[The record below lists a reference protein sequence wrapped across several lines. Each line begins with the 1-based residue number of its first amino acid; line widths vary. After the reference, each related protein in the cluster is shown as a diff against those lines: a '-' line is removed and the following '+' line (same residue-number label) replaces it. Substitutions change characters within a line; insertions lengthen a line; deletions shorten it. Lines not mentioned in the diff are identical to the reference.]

1 MTDVIQPDGTLDT
14 RQRGYSQARIDDGVL
29 FISGIASRKSDGWVA
44 HGSDIETQATHVF
57 DTLATV
63 LAEVDK
69 DLSDVSKVTT
79 YLIDVPR
86 DSEGFL
92 SVWNDRFSEPYPCH
106 TLLGIN
112 ELAVPEFLV
121 EIDAEV
127 VL

>member
-1 MTDVIQPDGTLDT
+1 MTEVIQPEDTLDT
-14 RQRGYSQARIDDGVL
+14 RERGYSQARIDDGVL
-29 FISGIASRKSDGWVA
+29 FTSGIASRQSDGWIA
-44 HGSDIETQATHVF
+44 HGDDIETQAAHVF
-57 DTLATV
+57 DTLETV

-86 DSEGFL
+86 DSEGYL
-92 SVWNDRFSEPYPCH
+92 EVWNERFDDPYPCH
-106 TLLGIN
+106 TLLGVN

>member
-1 MTDVIQPDGTLDT
+1 MTEVIQPDGTLDT
-14 RQRGYSQARIDDGVL
+14 RERGYSQARIDDGIL
-29 FISGIASRKSDGWVA
+29 FISGIASRESDGWIA
-44 HGSDIETQATHVF
+44 HGSDIETQARHVF

-69 DLSDVSKVTT
+69 DLGDVSKVTT
-79 YLIDVPR
+79 YLINVPR
-86 DSEGFL
+86 DSDGYLE
-92 SVWNDRFSEPYPCH
+92 VWNDRFDAPYPCH
-106 TLLGIN
+106 TLLGVN